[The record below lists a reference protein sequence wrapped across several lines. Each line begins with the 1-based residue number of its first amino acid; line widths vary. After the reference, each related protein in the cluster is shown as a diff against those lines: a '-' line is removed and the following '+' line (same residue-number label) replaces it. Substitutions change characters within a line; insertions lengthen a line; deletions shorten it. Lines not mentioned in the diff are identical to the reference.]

1 MMISISNDILFG
13 FTEWVK
19 APQGYFLRGALQHV
33 YAYMDVGGRATQ
45 EQLPS
50 SPVCPLGY
58 VKSSLPRVLRARY
71 LCTPHKGGTEV
82 HARQRTKGAAISSI
96 FHYASQA
103 NTTAWT
109 QEVER
114 RRKPKPRKFMFLS
127 GEICLT
133 CGSIRSS
140 VFTSNGKGDG
150 TEDR

>member
-19 APQGYFLRGALQHV
+19 ALQHV

-50 SPVCPLGY
+50 SPVCPPGY
-58 VKSSLPRVLRARY
+58 VKKL
-71 LCTPHKGGTEV
+71 
-82 HARQRTKGAAISSI
+82 TKGAAISSI
-96 FHYASQA
+96 FHYASQT

-114 RRKPKPRKFMFLS
+114 IRRQSRELLYALS
-127 GEICLT
+127 N
-133 CGSIRSS
+133 CG
-140 VFTSNGKGDG
+140 F
-150 TEDR
+150 